1 MMTHTSPA
9 IVFYRAHCQAAGPA
23 PCLAAAVSDR
33 QQRRLTLPMPS
44 NAFFWTFLL
53 KTMASSK
60 SLILFERVLTFELP
74 QWLVDALILGATAQL
89 AGHFHFNSAMTTTAP
104 IHSVL
109 LYFCCALGVLTFSKL
124 NLYTAWQDWSMAA
137 LFSRL
142 ACAWGAILLA
152 GYLLSVMVHGVG
164 ALSRRWLVYWYLTSL
179 AFLALHR
186 LLIHASACHLRK
198 RGINTRRI
206 VIVGYGPIGQE
217 MHKRALRNAAA
228 VYDVRAVVAAGET
241 LDQQH
246 DAAIDHIASYDAI
259 HHYVVTHDIHEIWIT
274 LPMSAALQMKQ
285 LQHCLRNT
293 LVDIRW
299 VPDTSGIQMLS
310 SLAVNF
316 LGIPAVELNRPAP
329 SGAHA
334 IVKHLLDK
342 LFALAALTLL
352 APLLAVIAACIK
364 YSSPGPVFFKQARL
378 GLNGKKFMVYK
389 FRTMKL
395 HQEHNRLTQ
404 ATQND
409 PRITRIGQFLRRT
422 SLDELPQFLNV
433 LIGDMSVIGPRPHA
447 LEHNEH
453 YEKLLEMYMVRH
465 RVKPGITG
473 WAQIHGHRGETD
485 TIDKMEKRVQF
496 DLYYIQHWSFLMD
509 FRILVWT
516 AFKGWTGSAAY

>member
-1 MMTHTSPA
+1 MANSKPL
-9 IVFYRAHCQAAGPA
+9 IVLERI
-23 PCLAAAVSDR
+23 LA
-33 QQRRLTLPMPS
+33 
-44 NAFFWTFLL
+44 
-53 KTMASSK
+53 
-60 SLILFERVLTFELP
+60 FELP
-74 QWLVDALILGATAQL
+74 QWLVDALILSTTAQL
-89 AGHFHFNSAMTTTAP
+89 AGHFHFNSALTTTAP

-109 LYFCCALGVLTFSKL
+109 LYFCCAIGVLTFSKL
-124 NLYTAWQDWSMAA
+124 NLYTSWQEWSMPA
-137 LFSRL
+137 LFMRL
-142 ACAWGAILLA
+142 ALAWGAILLT
-152 GYLLSVMVHGVG
+152 GYFLSFMIHGVG
-164 ALSRRWLVYWYLTSL
+164 GLSRRWLVYWYLISI

-186 LLIHASACHLRK
+186 LLTYASACHLRK
-198 RGINTRRI
+198 RGINSRRI
-206 VIVGYGPIGQE
+206 VIVGYGPTGQE

-228 VYDVRAVVAAGET
+228 LYDVRAIVATREQANK
-241 LDQQH
+241 LH
-246 DAAIDHIASYDAI
+246 DPAIDQIHGYDQI
-259 HHYVVTHDIHEIWIT
+259 HHYVASHEIHEVWIT
-274 LPMSAALQMKQ
+274 LPMSAAPQLKQ

-310 SLAVNF
+310 NLAVNF

-342 LFALAALTLL
+342 LFALAALMFL
-352 APLLAVIAACIK
+352 APLFAVIAMCIK
-364 YSSPGPVFFKQARL
+364 CSSPGPVFFKQTRL
-378 GLNGKKFMVYK
+378 GLNGKKFMVFK

-395 HQEHNRLTQ
+395 HREHNKITQ
-404 ATQND
+404 ATHND

-422 SLDELPQFLNV
+422 SLDELPQFINV
-433 LIGDMSVIGPRPHA
+433 LLGDMSVIGPRPHA
-447 LEHNEH
+447 LEHNEL

-473 WAQIHGHRGETD
+473 WAQIHGYRGETD
-485 TIDKMEKRVQF
+485 TVDKMEKRVQF